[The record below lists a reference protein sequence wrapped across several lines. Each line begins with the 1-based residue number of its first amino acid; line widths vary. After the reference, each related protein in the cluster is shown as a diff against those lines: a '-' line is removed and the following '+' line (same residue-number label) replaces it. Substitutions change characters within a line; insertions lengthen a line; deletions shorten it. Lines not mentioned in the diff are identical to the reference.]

1 MAFEALQQPSGTGF
15 DGALS
20 GMTLADLIQIKNL
33 NRFTGCLTV
42 EHARQKGVIFFRDGD
57 LVHAELGEK
66 TGSSAFYAIM
76 LWPGGEFRADPK
88 IVTTCH
94 TVSESLTYLL
104 LEAHRLK
111 DENFREAPT
120 SADDNQI
127 VPETTIQQQAGPKM
141 SDINTKLNAIPEVK
155 YAIIQT
161 KEGNPIDDDSY
172 EASTYAAN
180 GFFLSLL
187 ANQLSSQLGTG
198 DLISAAVHGTDNHL
212 LLFQSKNHYLNVT
225 VNGSSQLGPIEAAVR
240 KSLVQK

>member
-1 MAFEALQQPSGTGF
+1 MAQEALKQSGGSGF

-42 EHARQKGVIFFRDGD
+42 EHGRQKGVIFFRDGD

-66 TGSSAFYAIM
+66 TGSEAFYAIM

-111 DENFREAPT
+111 DEQARSAPVSDT
-120 SADDNQI
+120 
-127 VPETTIQQQAGPKM
+127 PEQAIPEENVRQEGPKM
-141 SDINTKLNAIPEVK
+141 SDINIKLSVIPEVE
-155 YAIIQT
+155 YAIVQT
-161 KEGNPIDDDSY
+161 KDGNPVDDSSY
-172 EASTYAAN
+172 EAATYAAN
-180 GFFLSLL
+180 GLYLSLL
-187 ANQLSSQLGTG
+187 ASQLSNQLGTG
-198 DLISAAVHGTDNHL
+198 ELISAAVHGADHHL
-212 LLFQSKNHYLNVT
+212 LLFQSKNHYLNITVT
-225 VNGSSQLGPIEAAVR
+225 GSSQLGPVEANVR
-240 KSLVQK
+240 KSLAQK